1 MTPSSFSFRYTAQSI
16 NRSILSFTDL
26 GQFLPYRKVSQM
38 VDAGSYSFVSSCK
51 TTTTSCDSL
60 FSGVCFFD
68 LTSLV
73 IQIGSQINTAVDSPC
88 TSRVSPSQVE
98 VGSRE
103 RSRRRPINNNNN
115 PADRIDPFPVQQ
127 QQHYADATM
136 NNMMLAQLMKDMQV
150 RACVADDT
158 TWVL

>member
-1 MTPSSFSFRYTAQSI
+1 
-16 NRSILSFTDL
+16 
-26 GQFLPYRKVSQM
+26 M

-115 PADRIDPFPVQQ
+115 PADRIDPFPVRRR
-127 QQHYADATM
+127 QHYTDATM

-150 RACVADDT
+150 RACVTDDT